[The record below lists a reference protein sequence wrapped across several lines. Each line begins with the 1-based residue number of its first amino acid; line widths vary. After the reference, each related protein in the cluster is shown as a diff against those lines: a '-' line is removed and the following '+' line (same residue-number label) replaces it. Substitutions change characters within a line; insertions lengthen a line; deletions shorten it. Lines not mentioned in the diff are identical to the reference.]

1 MNYLAFHL
9 DPLVSG
15 QISALISE
23 SPNHLPKNIVISA
36 QVREFKSSLTSFIK
50 KGVGL
55 ELDFTP
61 KKLPVS
67 ASSEKD
73 ATGTMTVWCQ
83 AEVNFGLCASFS
95 QGGLL

>member
-1 MNYLAFHL
+1 MSSLAFHS

-23 SPNHLPKNIVISA
+23 SPNYLSKNIMISA
-36 QVREFKSSLTSFIK
+36 QIREVKSSLTSFIK

-55 ELDFTP
+55 QLDFTP

-73 ATGTMTVWCQ
+73 AAGTHVSL
-83 AEVNFGLCASFS
+83 VSG
-95 QGGLL
+95 